1 MHMMHIIHARRLGS
15 GEFRFR
21 IWSNVVGSY
30 ISNEMTEAE
39 LRVWT
44 LRDAVDIAITEH
56 SQAIDATIQRTIQ
69 NGTSSLLDNNLR
81 DLNASWDKQP
91 A

>member
-1 MHMMHIIHARRLGS
+1 MHMMHIIHARRTVS

-21 IWSNVVGSY
+21 IWSNVVCSY

-39 LRVWT
+39 VRVWT
-44 LRDAVDIAITEH
+44 LRDAVDQAITEH
-56 SQAIDATIQRTIQ
+56 SRAIDATIQRTIQ

-91 A
+91 T